1 MDYMMKQFIRQIE
14 HKSIAGEKLT
24 RDEALGLFE
33 AADSSK
39 ELFQELLEAA
49 RRVKE
54 SSFKDS
60 VEFCSIINAKSGRC
74 SEDCK
79 YCSQSSHY
87 ATGSDEYGLLSYDKI
102 LENARE
108 AESKGVRRFS
118 LVTSGR
124 GIESE
129 HELKALCSIYSRL
142 SKDTSLMLC
151 AFHGIIDL
159 RQARELRQ
167 AGVSTYHHNI
177 ETSRSNYE
185 SICTTHT
192 YDDRLDTIRAAQEA
206 GLDVCC
212 GGIIGLGESRLDR
225 IDMAL
230 ETATLGIK
238 SVPVNILMPVKG
250 TPLENSPRLTKEEI
264 LKSMAVM
271 KLILPAAHIR
281 FAGGRMLLGDMQRE
295 GFRCCASAAIV
306 GDYLTS
312 VGSNIQEDKR
322 LLSGLGLYLTI

>member
-1 MDYMMKQFIRQIE
+1 MRQVIME
-14 HKSIAGEKLT
+14 MENKSVSGEKIT
-24 RDEALGLFE
+24 RDEAIRLFE
-33 AADSSK
+33 IADSSK

-54 SSFKDS
+54 SSFKNS

-74 SEDCK
+74 SEDCS
-79 YCSQSSHY
+79 YCSQSAHY
-87 ATGSDEYGLLSYDKI
+87 ATGSDEYGLLSYEEI
-102 LENARE
+102 LGNARQ

-124 GIESE
+124 GIESDD
-129 HELKALCSIYSRL
+129 ELETLCSIYSRL

-151 AFHGIIDL
+151 ASHGIIDL

-177 ETSRSNYE
+177 ETSRSNYKR
-185 SICTTHT
+185 ICTTHT
-192 YDDRLDTIRAAQEA
+192 YDDRLDTIRAAQKA
-206 GLDVCC
+206 GLQVCC
-212 GGIIGLGESRLDR
+212 GGIIGLGEGRLDR
-225 IDMAL
+225 IDMAM
-230 ETATLGIK
+230 EAAGLGIK

-250 TPLENSPRLTKEEI
+250 TPLENSQRLTKEEI
-264 LKSMAVM
+264 LKTLAVM

-281 FAGGRMLLGDMQRE
+281 FAGGRMLLGDMQGE

-322 LLSGLGLYLTI
+322 LLSGLGLSPSI

>member
-1 MDYMMKQFIRQIE
+1 MRQFIME
-14 HKSIAGEKLT
+14 MENKSVSGEKIT
-24 RDEALGLFE
+24 KDEAIRLFE
-33 AADSSK
+33 IADSSQ
-39 ELFQELLEAA
+39 ELFRDLLEAA

-54 SSFKDS
+54 SSFKNS

-74 SEDCK
+74 SEDCS
-79 YCSQSSHY
+79 YCSQSAHY
-87 ATGSDEYGLLSYDKI
+87 ATGSDEYGLLSYEEI
-102 LENARE
+102 LENARQ

-124 GIESE
+124 GIESDD
-129 HELKALCSIYSRL
+129 ELETLCSIYSRL

-151 AFHGIIDL
+151 ASHGIIDL

-177 ETSRSNYE
+177 ETSRSNYKR
-185 SICTTHT
+185 ICTTHT
-192 YDDRLDTIRAAQEA
+192 YDDRLDTIRAAQKA
-206 GLDVCC
+206 GLQVCC
-212 GGIIGLGESRLDR
+212 GGIIGLGEGRLDR
-225 IDMAL
+225 IDMAM
-230 ETATLGIK
+230 EAAGLGIK

-250 TPLENSPRLTKEEI
+250 TPLENSQRLTKEEI
-264 LKSMAVM
+264 LKTLAVM

-281 FAGGRMLLGDMQRE
+281 FAGGRMLLGDMQGE

-322 LLSGLGLYLTI
+322 LLSGLGLSPSI

>member
-1 MDYMMKQFIRQIE
+1 MRQVIME
-14 HKSIAGEKLT
+14 MENKSVSGEKIT
-24 RDEALGLFE
+24 RDEAIRLFE
-33 AADSSK
+33 IADSSK

-54 SSFKDS
+54 SSFKNS

-74 SEDCK
+74 SEDCS
-79 YCSQSSHY
+79 YCSQSAHY
-87 ATGSDEYGLLSYDKI
+87 ATGSDEYGLLSYEEI
-102 LENARE
+102 LGNARQ

-124 GIESE
+124 GIESDD
-129 HELKALCSIYSRL
+129 ELETLCSIYSRL

-151 AFHGIIDL
+151 ASHGIIDL

-177 ETSRSNYE
+177 ETSRSNYKR
-185 SICTTHT
+185 ICTTHT
-192 YDDRLDTIRAAQEA
+192 YDDRLDTIRAAQKA
-206 GLDVCC
+206 GLQVCC
-212 GGIIGLGESRLDR
+212 GGIIGLGEGRLDR
-225 IDMAL
+225 IDMAM
-230 ETATLGIK
+230 EAAGLGIK

-250 TPLENSPRLTKEEI
+250 TPLENSQRLTKEEI
-264 LKSMAVM
+264 LKTLAVM

-281 FAGGRMLLGDMQRE
+281 FAGGRMLLGDMQGE
-295 GFRCCASAAIV
+295 GFRCCTSAAIV

-322 LLSGLGLYLTI
+322 LLSGLGLSPSI